1 MGMGMRTMGSMAAR
15 GGTNI
20 TSISHAN
27 PGRGRYDAEMRAWKE
42 ERAEDEKVDMT
53 VGATH

>member
-1 MGMGMRTMGSMAAR
+1 MGMRTMGSMAAR

-20 TSISHAN
+20 TSMSHGN

-53 VGATH
+53 VGATY